1 MCQALCQRFLSHS
14 IYSPEMAI
22 TNPPLQ
28 VKNLR
33 LGSND
38 TSDQGWDGC
47 SDLSVSEVCVLIM
60 GFPTAQT
67 GKAGGEGRPNEGD
80 LGKNRN
86 RKSGKKRGEKA
97 AGQLRK
103 ALAGGRT
110 ILRQDC

>member
-1 MCQALCQRFLSHS
+1 MCQALCQS

-28 VKNLR
+28 IKNLR
-33 LGSND
+33 LRSND

-47 SDLSVSEVCVLIM
+47 SDLPVSKVCVLIM

-67 GKAGGEGRPNEGD
+67 GKAGGEGRPSEGD
-80 LGKNRN
+80 LRKNRS
-86 RKSGKKRGEKA
+86 RKSGKKRREAA
-97 AGQLRK
+97 AGQPRK

-110 ILRQDC
+110 VLRQDC